1 MNGELLAPA
10 GDFEALRAAVSAGAD
25 AVYIGAA
32 KFSARQNAKNFDFE
46 ELSKAISYCHI
57 RGVKVY
63 LAINTLVKSCELS
76 DALEI
81 AGKAYEYGVDA
92 YIVQD
97 IGLIGL
103 LRKNFG
109 VPVHASTQMTVFDEY
124 GLMFLKELGTER
136 AVLSRECTREEI
148 LALSEKNIMELEVF
162 CHGAICMS
170 YSGQC
175 LMSSMI
181 GGRSANR
188 GLCAQP
194 CRLPYSVDGKKG
206 YYLSPK
212 DLCLLDEVRLLSDK
226 KIASL
231 KIEGRMKGP
240 AYVASAVSA
249 YRKAMDNQRVGR
261 EDYDNLLKAFS
272 RGQSFTKGCYG
283 GEKGKAMMNTDS
295 SNDNVFASADK
306 SFTKSMEGYWKEGC
320 EKKKIPISG
329 KLLIGE
335 VTRLYFSDGVN
346 TAVSTADTESN
357 VRGKKTDGN
366 FAYAQLSRLGQTPYE
381 LTEFECEV
389 SCDAYFSAAQL
400 NALRR
405 DAVEKLST
413 LREGRRSFS
422 GRLDITEPEKKPKG
436 EFYISAS
443 VKNVRQ
449 AEALIKAGARVYVP
463 YYLGDI
469 HGACAAVVPN
479 VYKVLPKEIP
489 YSYVVAGSIGAAY
502 YARRLGKKVIADYG
516 MNVFNEFSAQKFDG
530 VVLSAEL
537 SLKECEKVASYTP
550 VEVVAYGY
558 LPVMTSAN
566 CVIRAAGKCGGA
578 DCTRCNRSMKMTDRK
593 NAEWRVTANRGINE
607 IYNSVPIFMADKTDE
622 IKHAGITGVRLCFTD
637 EEPEECVRI
646 YKMYTGEEKVVLP
659 QNYTRGHFY
668 RSL

>member
-1 MNGELLAPA
+1 MSGELLAPA

-25 AVYIGAA
+25 AIYIGAA
-32 KFSARQNAKNFDFE
+32 KFSARQNAKNFNSE
-46 ELSKAISYCHI
+46 ELEKAISYCHI

-63 LAINTLVKSCELS
+63 LAINTLVKSGELS

-81 AGKAYEYGVDA
+81 AREAYEYGVDA

-103 LRKNFG
+103 LRKHFD

-124 GLMFLKELGTER
+124 GLGFLKELGAER
-136 AVLSRECTREEI
+136 AVLSRECTRDEI
-148 LALSEKNIMELEVF
+148 LALAEKNIMELEVF

-181 GGRSANR
+181 GDRSANR

-194 CRLPYSVDGKKG
+194 CRLPYGINGKKG

-212 DLCLLDEVRLLSDK
+212 DLCLLDEVRLLANK

-249 YRKAMDNQRVGR
+249 YRKALDGQKVSS
-261 EDYDNLLKAFS
+261 EDYDMLLKAFS

-283 GEKGKAMMNTDS
+283 GEKGKAMMNTET

-306 SFTKSMEGYWKEGC
+306 SFTKSLESYWKEGN
-320 EKKKIPISG
+320 EKKKIPITG
-329 KLLIGE
+329 KLAIGK
-335 VTRLYFSDGVN
+335 VTEFSISDGIN
-346 TAVSTADTESN
+346 TAISTVDTEIN
-357 VRGKKTDGN
+357 VRGQKTDEN
-366 FAYAQLSRLGQTPYE
+366 FALAQLSRLGQTPYE
-381 LTEFECEV
+381 MKEFNCEV
-389 SCDAYFSAAQL
+389 GADAYFSAAQL

-405 DAVEKLST
+405 DAVAKLSS
-413 LREGRRSFS
+413 LRENKRSFS
-422 GRLDITEPEKKPKG
+422 GNIKITEPEKKPKG
-436 EFYISAS
+436 EFYISAD
-443 VKNVRQ
+443 VKNFGQ

-463 YYLGDI
+463 YYLGNVP
-469 HGACAAVVPN
+469 GAYAAVVPN
-479 VYKVLPKEIP
+479 VYKALPKELS

-502 YARRLGKKVIADYG
+502 YAKSLGKKVIADYS
-516 MNVFNEFSAQKFDG
+516 MNVFNEFSAQNFDG
-530 VVLSAEL
+530 IVLSAEL
-537 SLKECEKVASYTP
+537 SLRECEHLASYAP

-558 LPVMTSAN
+558 IPVMTSAN
-566 CVIRAAGKCGGA
+566 CVLRAAGKCGGG
-578 DCTRCNRSMKMTDRK
+578 DCSRCNRSVKMTDRK
-593 NAEWRVTANRGINE
+593 NANWTVKTNKGINE
-607 IYNSVPIFMADKTDE
+607 LYNSVPIFMADKLDE
-622 IKHAGITGVRLCFTD
+622 IKRAGITGARLCFTD
-637 EEPEECVRI
+637 ETPEECVEI
-646 YKMYTGEEKVVLP
+646 YRMYTGESRVVLP